1 MTETVAL
8 ATDVHNVHASTK
20 FCNRFGGSTV
30 TVVNTGSTP
39 VDLAANP
46 ALVIKRMKDKLIEE
60 AQSRLQNMD
69 GGSIEQMGQIID
81 MIKDLSEAE
90 KSCLEAEY
98 YDSVIDAMENGQRY
112 GYDGQGGNA
121 GGRQGYR
128 ESYIMDNN
136 GDGEGRMGYR
146 NQYGNFPANPKNRRR
161 MRRSG
166 YSEESIDNLR
176 QMMED
181 ADPERK
187 RQLKRDLE
195 DLMSEM

>member
-1 MTETVAL
+1 
-8 ATDVHNVHASTK
+8 
-20 FCNRFGGSTV
+20 
-30 TVVNTGSTP
+30 
-39 VDLAANP
+39 
-46 ALVIKRMKDKLIEE
+46 MKDKLIEE

-112 GYDGQGGNA
+112 GYDGQGSNA

-128 ESYIMDNN
+128 ESYIIDNN

-146 NQYGNFPANPKNRRR
+146 NQYGNFPANQKNRRR

-166 YSEESIDNLR
+166 YSEESIDNIR
-176 QMMED
+176 QMMGD

>member
-1 MTETVAL
+1 MQ
-8 ATDVHNVHASTK
+8 
-20 FCNRFGGSTV
+20 R
-30 TVVNTGSTP
+30 
-39 VDLAANP
+39 
-46 ALVIKRMKDKLIEE
+46 IKRMKEKLIEE
-60 AQSRLQNMD
+60 AQGRMQNMD
-69 GGSIEQMGQIID
+69 GGSIEQMGQIVD

-90 KSCLEAEY
+90 KACLEAEY
-98 YDSVIDAMENGQRY
+98 YDCVIDAMEDGQRY

-128 ESYIMDNN
+128 EPYMMDDD
-136 GDGEGRMGYR
+136 GDSEGRMGYR

-161 MRRSG
+161 RMRRSG
-166 YSEESIDNLR
+166 YNEESIDNIR

>member
-1 MTETVAL
+1 MQ
-8 ATDVHNVHASTK
+8 
-20 FCNRFGGSTV
+20 R
-30 TVVNTGSTP
+30 
-39 VDLAANP
+39 
-46 ALVIKRMKDKLIEE
+46 IKRMKDKLIEE

-98 YDSVIDAMENGQRY
+98 YDGVIDAMESGQRY

-128 ESYIMDNN
+128 ESYVMGGN
-136 GDGEGRMGYR
+136 GDGNGDGRMGYR
-146 NQYGNFPANPKNRRR
+146 NQYGNFPANPKNRSRR

-166 YSEESIDNLR
+166 YSEESIDNIR

>member
-1 MTETVAL
+1 MQ
-8 ATDVHNVHASTK
+8 
-20 FCNRFGGSTV
+20 R
-30 TVVNTGSTP
+30 
-39 VDLAANP
+39 
-46 ALVIKRMKDKLIEE
+46 IKRMKDKLIEE

-112 GYDGQGGNA
+112 GYDGQGGNTS
-121 GGRQGYR
+121 GRQGYS

-136 GDGEGRMGYR
+136 GDSEGRMGYR
-146 NQYGNFPANPKNRRR
+146 NQYGNFPANTKNRRR

-166 YSEESIDNLR
+166 YSEESIDNIR

>member
-1 MTETVAL
+1 MQ
-8 ATDVHNVHASTK
+8 
-20 FCNRFGGSTV
+20 R
-30 TVVNTGSTP
+30 
-39 VDLAANP
+39 
-46 ALVIKRMKDKLIEE
+46 IKHMKDKLIEE

-69 GGSIEQMGQIID
+69 GGSIEQMGQI
-81 MIKDLSEAE
+81 KDLSEAE
-90 KSCLEAEY
+90 KSCIEAEY

-128 ESYIMDNN
+128 
-136 GDGEGRMGYR
+136 

-166 YSEESIDNLR
+166 YSEESIDNIR

>member
-1 MTETVAL
+1 MQ
-8 ATDVHNVHASTK
+8 
-20 FCNRFGGSTV
+20 R
-30 TVVNTGSTP
+30 
-39 VDLAANP
+39 
-46 ALVIKRMKDKLIEE
+46 IKRMKDKLIEE

-112 GYDGQGGNA
+112 GYREPYMMDG
-121 GGRQGYR
+121 
-128 ESYIMDNN
+128 N
-136 GDGEGRMGYR
+136 GDGDGDGRMGYR

-161 MRRSG
+161 RMRRSG
-166 YSEESIDNLR
+166 YSEESIDNIR

>member
-1 MTETVAL
+1 M
-8 ATDVHNVHASTK
+8 
-20 FCNRFGGSTV
+20 RR
-30 TVVNTGSTP
+30 
-39 VDLAANP
+39 
-46 ALVIKRMKDKLIEE
+46 IKRMKDKLIEE
-60 AQSRLQNMD
+60 AQSRLRIMA
-69 GGSIEQMGQIID
+69 GGSIEQMSQMSQIID

-98 YDSVIDAMENGQRY
+98 YDSVIDAMENGRRY
-112 GYDGQGGNA
+112 GYDDQGGNT

-128 ESYIMDNN
+128 EPYMMDDN
-136 GDGEGRMGYR
+136 GDSDGRMGYLD
-146 NQYGNFPANPKNRRR
+146 QYGNFPADPKNRRRR

-166 YSEESIDNLR
+166 YSEEPIDNIR

-195 DLMSEM
+195 DLISEM

>member
-1 MTETVAL
+1 MQ
-8 ATDVHNVHASTK
+8 
-20 FCNRFGGSTV
+20 R
-30 TVVNTGSTP
+30 
-39 VDLAANP
+39 
-46 ALVIKRMKDKLIEE
+46 IKRMKEKLIEE
-60 AQSRLQNMD
+60 AQGRMQNMD
-69 GGSIEQMGQIID
+69 GGSIEQMGQIVD

-90 KSCLEAEY
+90 KACLEAEY
-98 YDSVIDAMENGQRY
+98 YDCVVDAMEDSQRY

-128 ESYIMDNN
+128 ESYVMNDR
-136 GDGEGRMGYR
+136 GEGRMGYR
-146 NQYGNFPANPKNRRR
+146 NQYGNFPANPSNGRR

-166 YSEESIDNLR
+166 YSEESIDNIR

-195 DLMSEM
+195 ELMSEM

>member
-1 MTETVAL
+1 M
-8 ATDVHNVHASTK
+8 H
-20 FCNRFGGSTV
+20 R
-30 TVVNTGSTP
+30 
-39 VDLAANP
+39 
-46 ALVIKRMKDKLIEE
+46 IKRMKEKLIEE
-60 AQSRLQNMD
+60 AQSRMQNMD
-69 GGSIEQMGQIID
+69 GGSIEQMSQIVD

-90 KSCLEAEY
+90 KACLEAEY
-98 YDSVIDAMENGQRY
+98 YDCVIDAMEEGGRY

-121 GGRQGYR
+121 GGRSGGRQGYR
-128 ESYIMDNN
+128 EPYMMDDD

-146 NQYGNFPANPKNRRR
+146 DSKGRYARNPNRRRR

-166 YSEESIDNLR
+166 YSEESIDDIR

-195 DLMSEM
+195 ELMSEM